1 MTTDRFAVMVAAL
14 AGAPPPPPPPLPGR
28 RHRAPPASDS
38 DPVAEAWDRAH
49 APATLIDSEDTALD

>member
-1 MTTDRFAVMVAAL
+1 MPARHHHHHHRCQAA
-14 AGAPPPPPPPLPGR
+14 GTGHR
-28 RHRAPPASDS
+28 RPDP